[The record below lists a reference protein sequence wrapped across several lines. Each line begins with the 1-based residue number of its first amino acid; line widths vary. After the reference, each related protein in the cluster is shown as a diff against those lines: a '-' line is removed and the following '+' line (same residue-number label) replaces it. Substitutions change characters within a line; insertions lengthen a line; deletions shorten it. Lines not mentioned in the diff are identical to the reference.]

1 MIGGRRRDRG
11 IMIEPL
17 LQHAQRTV
25 MPIGCCGGKLAQT
38 GCAKTP
44 HEGLASCIVFS
55 PYDRRAI
62 SVGASAAEE
71 ILLQTLQPFGPAL
84 IRPRSRWEPQIVELV
99 IGKQGRI
106 VAGIA
111 LEPEKVLK
119 TALGGGGEG
128 RGLSCDIP
136 VEGRRCTDH
145 LPFIGGKTFQDRRED
160 AIDRF
165 LVRWWQRVKDRLS
178 RLASGR
184 QRRPLCVPG
193 LRQGPELAEFGTIR
207 LHHSPYH
214 IEAGR
219 AHFFG

>member
-1 MIGGRRRDRG
+1 
-11 IMIEPL
+11 MIEPL
-17 LQHAQRTV
+17 LQRAQRTV
-25 MPIGCCGGKLAQT
+25 MPIGCCGGKLAQI

-55 PYDRRAI
+55 PYDWRAI

-71 ILLQTLQPFGPAL
+71 TLLQTLQPFGPAL

-128 RGLSCDIP
+128 RGLYCDIP
-136 VEGRRCTDH
+136 VERRPCTDH
-145 LPFIGGKTFQDRRED
+145 LHIQGGQKIYERR
-160 AIDRF
+160 
-165 LVRWWQRVKDRLS
+165 
-178 RLASGR
+178 
-184 QRRPLCVPG
+184 
-193 LRQGPELAEFGTIR
+193 
-207 LHHSPYH
+207 
-214 IEAGR
+214 
-219 AHFFG
+219 